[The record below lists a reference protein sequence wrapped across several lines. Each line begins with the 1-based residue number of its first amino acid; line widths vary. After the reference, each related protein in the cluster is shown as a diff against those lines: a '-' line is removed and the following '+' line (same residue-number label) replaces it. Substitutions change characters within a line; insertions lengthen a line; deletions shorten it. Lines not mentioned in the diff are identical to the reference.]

1 MNEIGFF
8 AAFMGG
14 ILSFFSPCVLPL
26 LPVYISLFT
35 GLSIT
40 EMSQGNAK
48 IRILFHTIMFILG
61 FSVIY
66 LALGVGGS
74 FLGSIFLDYQEVWRT
89 IGGIILIL
97 FGALLIGLIRSG
109 FLMREF
115 KFNIKV
121 QKLGNPFGAFLIG
134 LGFAAGWSP
143 CIGPILGSIL
153 IYSSFSDN
161 TSEGVKLLGAYSLG
175 LAIPF
180 LVSSMILDTAMR
192 YLRKYMKIFQWINYG
207 LGVIL
212 IILGLLM
219 VFGLTL

>member
-35 GLSIT
+35 GLSTT

-115 KFNIKV
+115 KFHIKV

>member
-1 MNEIGFF
+1 MNEIGIF
-8 AAFMGG
+8 AAFIGG
-14 ILSFFSPCVLPL
+14 VLSFFSPCVLPL

-35 GLSIT
+35 GLSTAEI
-40 EMSQGNAK
+40 SQSNSK
-48 IRILFHTIMFILG
+48 IRILFHTLMFILG
-61 FSVIY
+61 FSLVY
-66 LALGVGGS
+66 LALGAGGS
-74 FLGSIFLDYQEVWRT
+74 ILGSIFLDYQEVWRT

-115 KFNIKV
+115 KLHIKI
-121 QKLGNPFGAFLIG
+121 QKFGNPFGAFLVG

-153 IYSSFSDN
+153 VYASFSEN
-161 TSEGVKLLGAYSLG
+161 TLEGVKLLGVYSLG

-180 LVSSMILDTAMR
+180 LVSSLLIDTAMR
-192 YLRKYMKIFQWINYG
+192 HLRKYIKIFRWINYG
-207 LGVIL
+207 LGVLL

-219 VFGLTL
+219 VLGLII